1 MVGRKKLD
9 RTNIHARVGVE
20 TADKLKEIAQK
31 LGYIYNDE
39 GSTGQLLDAIATEKI
54 ILIHKDRKLE
64 KSTRKYLY
72 LAEVIFPDETFIKIG
87 ITGLPINK
95 RFPGKKYQVNVIN
108 QVEDL
113 FTYVLKKEEFILTQF
128 AQFSYRP
135 INDFDGRTECF
146 TSEVPITEIIEI
158 MNQSHA
164 ICG

>member
-1 MVGRKKLD
+1 MVGRKKLN
-9 RTNIHARVGVE
+9 RESLHARVAPE
-20 TADKLKEIAQK
+20 TAEKLKEIAFK
-31 LGYIYNDE
+31 LGYIYDE
-39 GSTGQLLDAIATEKI
+39 QGSTGQLLDAIATEKI

-95 RFPGKKYQVNVIN
+95 RFPGKKYQVNVIH

-113 FTYVLKKEEFILTQF
+113 LTYVLKKEEFILTQF

-146 TSEVPITEIIEI
+146 TYDVPITEIIEI
-158 MNQSHA
+158 MSQPHV
-164 ICG
+164 IYG

>member
-9 RTNIHARVGVE
+9 RTNIHARVGLD

-31 LGYIYNDE
+31 LGYIYNNE

-64 KSTRKYLY
+64 RTTRKYLY
-72 LAEVIFPDETFIKIG
+72 LAEFIFPDETFIKIG
-87 ITGLPINK
+87 VTGLPINK
-95 RFPGKKYQVNVIN
+95 RFPSKNYQVNVIH

-113 FTYVLKKEEFILTQF
+113 LTSVLQKEELILQHF

-135 INDFDGRTECF
+135 VNDFDGRTECF

-158 MNQSHA
+158 MNQSHP
-164 ICG
+164 IYG